1 MKKIL
6 IIEDHLGLRSLAN
19 QIFTAAGYTVTEA
32 SNGQAGLDAAVQ
44 GGFNAI
50 VCDLKMPI
58 MDGMTFLAA
67 LQQHP
72 PTSPN
77 GPIIIYSNFI
87 YEYAKD
93 EAIRRGASAF
103 IAKDTLGT
111 GELVSEVE
119 RIINQQSLASEFNT
133 TSTDNS
139 NSPAE
144 NQG

>member
-6 IIEDHLGLRSLAN
+6 IIEDHQGLRSLAN
-19 QIFTAAGYTVTEA
+19 QIFSGAGYQVTEA
-32 SNGQAGLDAAVQ
+32 PNGQAGLNSAIQ
-44 GGFNAI
+44 GGFDVI

-58 MDGMTFLAA
+58 MDGMTFLTA

-72 PTSPN
+72 PATPN

-93 EAIRRGASAF
+93 EALRRGATAF

-111 GELVSEVE
+111 GELVAEVE
-119 RIINQQSLASEFNT
+119 KIM
-133 TSTDNS
+133 
-139 NSPAE
+139 AE
-144 NQG
+144 QHGP